1 MDGVRGNS
9 GESVVYGGGVVL
21 TLASGVEI
29 GPVWGFF
36 VGGFVF
42 YCCVVLKKES
52 ERLLSTFIAVRF

>member
-29 GPVWGFF
+29 GPVWVFF
-36 VGGFVF
+36 VGGSGGEGGDRRVGGW
-42 YCCVVLKKES
+42 
-52 ERLLSTFIAVRF
+52 LSWGGE